1 MNKNLDL
8 DIDNYDL
15 NDLLQL
21 FNIDYN
27 YTSEDLK
34 SCKKMV
40 LKTHPD
46 KSSLD
51 KKYFMFFSKAYKLL
65 FQIHQF
71 RHKTGGKQEDF
82 EKDYDAEYDI
92 EKENEAI
99 INKIK
104 NSKNFNKVFND
115 IFEKMSFNN
124 NDNGY
129 DEWYKNDVD
138 DISKLSC
145 KNTGE
150 MASIIN
156 KKKASM
162 ESVMINYDI
171 SEMSNT
177 YGQSNLE
184 ETTSHFSSDIFSKL
198 RYDDLKDAHE
208 NSLIPVM
215 DNNVKQRYSNA
226 EQLREERKRVI
237 NPLSEHESNN
247 ILNNKKIHDEKIATT
262 RAFNLAKQE
271 EYSRKQNQ
279 ILLSKF
285 KQIMN

>member
-1 MNKNLDL
+1 
-8 DIDNYDL
+8 
-15 NDLLQL
+15 
-21 FNIDYN
+21 
-27 YTSEDLK
+27 
-34 SCKKMV
+34 
-40 LKTHPD
+40 
-46 KSSLD
+46 
-51 KKYFMFFSKAYKLL
+51 
-65 FQIHQF
+65 
-71 RHKTGGKQEDF
+71 
-82 EKDYDAEYDI
+82 
-92 EKENEAI
+92 
-99 INKIK
+99 
-104 NSKNFNKVFND
+104 
-115 IFEKMSFNN
+115 MSFNN

-138 DISKLSC
+138 DISNLSC

-150 MASIIN
+150 MTSIIN

-208 NSLIPVM
+208 NTLIPVM

-226 EQLREERKRVI
+226 EQLKEERKRVI